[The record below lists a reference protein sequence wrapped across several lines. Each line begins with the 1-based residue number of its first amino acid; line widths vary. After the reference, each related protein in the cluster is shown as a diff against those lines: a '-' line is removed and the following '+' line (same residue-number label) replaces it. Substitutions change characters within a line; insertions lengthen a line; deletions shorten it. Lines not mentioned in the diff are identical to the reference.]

1 MRLRKDIQVMPKV
14 VRPEQMP
21 TPRKLLP
28 KTPSKQERKHL
39 VQQAITDTEALP
51 GVVQPWVL
59 NTVRQWVIIFDQYF
73 TKSSEPFLS
82 GEKHSCHPPTCVHK
96 YQPHKYQPVATSDP
110 NMLMYYPWV
119 LQFYSHT
126 VGKLVAN
133 ILALYD
139 TTDDNFWV
147 FVTCMQGSN

>member
-51 GVVQPWVL
+51 GVVQP
-59 NTVRQWVIIFDQYF
+59 
-73 TKSSEPFLS
+73 
-82 GEKHSCHPPTCVHK
+82 
-96 YQPHKYQPVATSDP
+96 
-110 NMLMYYPWV
+110 
-119 LQFYSHT
+119 
-126 VGKLVAN
+126 
-133 ILALYD
+133 
-139 TTDDNFWV
+139 
-147 FVTCMQGSN
+147 